1 MTESPSR
8 KATAT
13 GGRGATARHIPPTLA
28 LAVGRPACPAPAGWR
43 WRSLD
48 ELARMESGHTPSRR
62 HPEYWG
68 GTIPWIS
75 IRDAKANHGREIRD
89 TLEKTNELGI
99 ANSSARI
106 LPKGTVCLSRTAS
119 VGYVVVTPK
128 PMATSQDFVN
138 WICGEELEP
147 RFLQY
152 LLIAEGRDLLRFAS
166 GAVHQTIYFPEAK
179 AFYICVPS
187 RSEQIRL
194 IALLDEAFDAIS
206 KARAS
211 VEKNQQNIHAL
222 FESQLDT
229 FFLERGEGWIK
240 TKLGAATGGVCTG
253 PFGSLLHKQDYI
265 EGGIPLINPAHI
277 TKVGINP
284 DFRKTISQV
293 TASRLSSYIMREG
306 DIVFARRGEMG
317 RCALVTKVEEGW
329 ICGTGSFV
337 IKRSKLC
344 NPSYLVRFLRSKTCK
359 SKLEKIAGGAVM
371 PNLSNTDLSN
381 LQLQLPSIQQ
391 QEAIVLAIDDLHAET
406 QRLESIYKKKLAALD
421 ELKQSLL
428 HQAFS
433 GQL

>member
-1 MTESPSR
+1 VKRGWVTKPLGEVCTLQRGFDLPTPQRIAGPFPLVSSSGIIDTHAEGPVKGPGIITGRSGSIGKIFFITEDFWPLNTTLYVR
-8 KATAT
+8 NFHGNDPKFIFYLLNDFDLKRFV
-13 GGRGATARHIPPTLA
+13 GGAGVPTLNRND
-28 LAVGRPACPAPAGWR
+28 VH
-43 WRSLD
+43 S
-48 ELARMESGHTPSRR
+48 
-62 HPEYWG
+62 
-68 GTIPWIS
+68 
-75 IRDAKANHGREIRD
+75 
-89 TLEKTNELGI
+89 
-99 ANSSARI
+99 
-106 LPKGTVCLSRTAS
+106 
-119 VGYVVVTPK
+119 
-128 PMATSQDFVN
+128 
-138 WICGEELEP
+138 EP
-147 RFLQY
+147 VF
-152 LLIAEGRDLLRFAS
+152 I
-166 GAVHQTIYFPEAK
+166 PEA
-179 AFYICVPS
+179 I
-187 RSEQIRL
+187 SEQQRIVG
-194 IALLDEAFDAIS
+194 ILDEAFDAIS

-211 VEKNQQNIHAL
+211 AEKNQQNIHAL

-240 TKLGAATGGVCTG
+240 TKLGTATGGVCTG

-284 DFRKTISQV
+284 DFKKTISQV
-293 TASRLSSYIMREG
+293 TASRLSSYIMHEG

-391 QEAIVLAIDDLHAET
+391 QDAIVLAIDELHAET
-406 QRLESIYKKKLAALD
+406 QRLESIYRKKLAALD